1 MWNPQNIGQSKSL
14 ALGSAVPPNP
24 TNPTQ
29 ANAGLSSILM
39 DNESYIPP
47 PGAIVGRTRT
57 GKPLTQ
63 PELPELPENGQ
74 YQSVRRRTLPTT
86 VPKPH
91 VCQICGSRFT
101 R

>member
-14 ALGSAVPPNP
+14 ALGSTPPPNP
-24 TNPTQ
+24 TQSQ

-63 PELPELPENGQ
+63 PELPDLPENGQ

>member
-1 MWNPQNIGQSKSL
+1 MWRPQTQHANSVSSL
-14 ALGSAVPPNP
+14 
-24 TNPTQ
+24 
-29 ANAGLSSILM
+29 LM
-39 DNESYIPP
+39 EPETPKIEGYIPP

-63 PELPELPENGQ
+63 PELPDLPENGQ
-74 YQSVRRRTLPTT
+74 YMSVRRRTLPTT

>member
-1 MWNPQNIGQSKSL
+1 
-14 ALGSAVPPNP
+14 
-24 TNPTQ
+24 
-29 ANAGLSSILM
+29 M
-39 DNESYIPP
+39 DDKEPVTAMTTEDYIPP

-74 YQSVRRRTLPTT
+74 YMSVRRRTLPTT

-101 R
+101 RYII